1 MVDCLYFHVI
11 CGRVIQRNFAGV
23 VFSFIERGI
32 HGNVPLSTS
41 FNIGTSNN
49 ILFAEV

>member
-1 MVDCLYFHVI
+1 MWPSNSKKF
-11 CGRVIQRNFAGV
+11 RV

-32 HGNVPLSTS
+32 HGDVLLSTS